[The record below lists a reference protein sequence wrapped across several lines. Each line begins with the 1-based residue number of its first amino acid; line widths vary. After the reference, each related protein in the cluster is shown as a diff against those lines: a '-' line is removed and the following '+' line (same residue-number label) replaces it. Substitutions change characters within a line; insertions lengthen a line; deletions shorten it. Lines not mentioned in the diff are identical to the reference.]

1 MKKEKYESMLFWFT
15 VLTAIIIFIIVLAEI
30 YVRWKLNQSFTF
42 LGGFELEALT
52 LLLLGELV
60 LLSRSNHER

>member
-1 MKKEKYESMLFWFT
+1 MLFWFT